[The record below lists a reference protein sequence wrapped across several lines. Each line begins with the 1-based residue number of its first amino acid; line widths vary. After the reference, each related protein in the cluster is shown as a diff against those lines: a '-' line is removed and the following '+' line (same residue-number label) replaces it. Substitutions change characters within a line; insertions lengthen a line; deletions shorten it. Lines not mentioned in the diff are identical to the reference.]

1 MSRALAAGVSM
12 FSMIGGNR
20 CVNKSQSKFFG
31 NTEGAKMMHHYS
43 LLLDLT
49 RERHQRLVQQ
59 AEAERCYKQLKKN
72 YPNRLQQIGQYLVDI
87 IKQLK
92 ARPQSKSTMPIFGE
106 R

>member
-1 MSRALAAGVSM
+1 
-12 FSMIGGNR
+12 MIN
-20 CVNKSQSKFFG
+20 
-31 NTEGAKMMHHYS
+31 HYS
-43 LLLDLT
+43 LLLDLA

-72 YPNRLQQIGQYLVDI
+72 YPNRLQQIGQYLADT

-92 ARPQSKSTMPIFGE
+92 VRPQSKPATPIFGG